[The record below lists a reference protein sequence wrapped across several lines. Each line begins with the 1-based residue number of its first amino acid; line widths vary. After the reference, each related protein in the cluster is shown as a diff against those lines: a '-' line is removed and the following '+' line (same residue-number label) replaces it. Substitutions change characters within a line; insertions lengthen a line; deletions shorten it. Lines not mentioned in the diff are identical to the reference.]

1 MFSTFDG
8 KCALSGV
15 GISIDYGGNASLDR
29 IDSSLGYTAE
39 NIQWVDGKVN
49 LAKRAM
55 SDEEFIEMCK
65 RIVKT
70 RA

>member
-1 MFSTFDG
+1 MFSTFTG

-15 GISIDYGGNASLDR
+15 DISIDYGGNASLDR
-29 IDSSLGYTAE
+29 IDSSLGYITG
-39 NIQWVDGKVN
+39 NVQWVDGKVN

-65 RIVKT
+65 RVVKT
-70 RA
+70 RT